1 MLFRFR
7 RKAPIVALAAI
18 ALTGCAIKPQPL
30 QVEDLRAITRADWQ
44 KAHADVPPLTAPLSL
59 SEAIARALKFN
70 LEHRAHQLEQAHAA
84 GVLEAGRFDM
94 LPTLVAG
101 AGYNTRDEELVRDS
115 IDADTR
121 TPNLTNSISSEKNHA
136 TADLG
141 LTWNLL
147 DFGVSY
153 YTAQQNADRLL
164 VAGERRRRSMHNLI
178 QNVRAAFWRAA
189 SAEKL
194 EAAVRENI
202 ALAES
207 ALVDA
212 RKITDER
219 IKAPSEMLRYRRA
232 LIENLRTLEAVQQE
246 LGLARVEL
254 AALINMPPG
263 TRFQLV
269 EPAADEL
276 APQPLALEVEAM
288 EELAIT
294 RNADLR
300 ESAYNVRIAAADTR
314 KELLKLFP
322 GISFNYSL
330 KHDDDRFLVN
340 NSWNEAGLRI
350 NYNLFNLLSAPAR
363 MDAAEDNER
372 VYEARRMALQMVVVA
387 QVHLSAQQYDNALNQ
402 YLRSEELANVD
413 HDLFELSR
421 RAAEAEKE
429 SQLSRVA
436 AHTTALLSELRRY
449 QALAAVHA
457 AASRIQATLG
467 LEPAIASVDD
477 MPLTDLSRAIDEA
490 LRTWQKD
497 PLAAAAAMES
507 ATQVK
512 QESGSPSGN
521 AGAEQVKATAQ
532 PAGQPLVARL
542 SPLPLTGNP

>member
-7 RKAPIVALAAI
+7 RKAPIVALAAV
-18 ALTGCAIKPQPL
+18 ALTGCAINPQPL
-30 QVEDLRAITRADWQ
+30 QTDELRAITRADWQ
-44 KAHADVPPLTAPLSL
+44 KAHAEVPPLTAPLSL

-101 AGYNTRDEELVRDS
+101 AGYNARDEELVRDS

-121 TPNLTNSISSEKNHA
+121 APNLANSISSEKNHA

-147 DFGVSY
+147 DFGASY
-153 YTAQQNADRLL
+153 YTAQQNADHLL

-189 SAEKL
+189 SAQKL

-202 ALAES
+202 ALAEA
-207 ALVDA
+207 ALADA

-219 IKAPSEMLRYRRA
+219 IKAPDEMLRYRRA

-254 AALINMPPG
+254 AALINLPPG
-263 TRFQLV
+263 SRYQLV

-276 APQPLALEVEAM
+276 APQPLALDVEAM

-314 KELLKLFP
+314 KELLQLFP

-340 NSWNEAGLRI
+340 NSWNEAGLRV
-350 NYNLFNLLSAPAR
+350 NFNLFNLLSAPAR
-363 MDAAEDNER
+363 LDAAEGNER

-387 QVHLSAQQYDNALNQ
+387 LVHLSAQQYDNALHQ
-402 YLRSEELANVD
+402 YQRSEELASVD
-413 HDLFELSR
+413 RDLFELSR
-421 RAAEAEKE
+421 RAAEVEKE

-436 AHTTALLSELRRY
+436 AGTTALLSELRRY

-457 AASRIQATLG
+457 AASRMQATLG

-477 MPLTDLSRAIDEA
+477 MPLSDLSKAIEEA
-490 LRTWQKD
+490 LRRWQKD
-497 PLAAAAAMES
+497 PLAAAASVERALE
-507 ATQVK
+507 VK
-512 QESGSPSGN
+512 PDPTDLSGN
-521 AGAEQVKATAQ
+521 AGPQ
-532 PAGQPLVARL
+532 PASRETEPLVARL
-542 SPLPLTGNP
+542 LPLQLAESR